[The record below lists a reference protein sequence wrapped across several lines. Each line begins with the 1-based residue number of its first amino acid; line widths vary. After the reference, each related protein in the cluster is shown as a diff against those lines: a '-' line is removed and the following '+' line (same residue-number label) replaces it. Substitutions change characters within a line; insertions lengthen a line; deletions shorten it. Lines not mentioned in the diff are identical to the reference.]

1 MAQFTVEKLR
11 IVKAN
16 AQIWKNHKSPFG
28 YACLKGEVLLEKALK
43 EYTDTFSD
51 KQHELALLNDDK
63 SYKLTDKGVMT
74 YTKQNQDILDKIWK
88 KQNEELVDY
97 DTPYFATSIER
108 VENELALLDVL
119 NGIIVNVDIETLY
132 TKDISI

>member
-1 MAQFTVEKLR
+1 
-11 IVKAN
+11 
-16 AQIWKNHKSPFG
+16 
-28 YACLKGEVLLEKALK
+28 
-43 EYTDTFSD
+43 
-51 KQHELALLNDDK
+51 
-63 SYKLTDKGVMT
+63 MT

-97 DTPYFATSIER
+97 DTPYFATSIEG

-119 NGIIVNVDIETLY
+119 TGIIVNVDIETLY